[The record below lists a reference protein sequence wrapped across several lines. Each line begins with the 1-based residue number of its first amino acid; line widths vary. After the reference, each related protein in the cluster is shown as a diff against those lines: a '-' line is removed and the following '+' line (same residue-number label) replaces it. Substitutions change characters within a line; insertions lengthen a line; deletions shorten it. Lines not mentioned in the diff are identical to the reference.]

1 MNIIIVV
8 VVAAVFV
15 VVIIIIIIISNI
27 NIIVIIIIIHN
38 KELIFTWQP
47 SINRCFLAHV
57 RKKHI
62 SRITAVSRRPS
73 FISFN

>member
-1 MNIIIVV
+1 MNIIIV

-15 VVIIIIIIISNI
+15 VVIIIIIIITSNI
-27 NIIVIIIIIHN
+27 NIIVIIIINVHN

-47 SINRCFLAHV
+47 SINLCLLAHV

-62 SRITAVSRRPS
+62 SGITAV
-73 FISFN
+73 